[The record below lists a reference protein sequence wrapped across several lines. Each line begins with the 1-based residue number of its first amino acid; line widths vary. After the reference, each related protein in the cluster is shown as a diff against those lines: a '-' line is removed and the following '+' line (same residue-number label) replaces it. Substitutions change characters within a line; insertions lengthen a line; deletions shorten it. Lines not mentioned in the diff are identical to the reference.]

1 MIHLPTPKEYSFA
14 ETLRFLTRNEK
25 ECLHTVKGETV
36 FKVLEI
42 DGELVLFSVNFL
54 ENNLK
59 ITIHT
64 PITSPKSSP
73 QERTLIDFVKKYVL
87 HWFDL
92 EANLTDFYKI
102 AQNDAVL
109 ANLCQRFY
117 GLRMVGMPDLF
128 ESLVWS
134 IIGQQINLNFAYSL
148 KERLVKNFG
157 KSIVHNGEEFYALP
171 TPEKL
176 SSLSL
181 EDFQPHQFSRSKA
194 QYILNI
200 SRAFAEGDLSQNA
213 LENLPFDEVR
223 EKLVKIKGVGNWTA
237 NYSMMKSLKN
247 YDAFPVEDVG
257 LHNAV
262 KTQYGLEGKP
272 SIAELN
278 LMSEKWKGW
287 RGYATFYFWHS
298 LLG

>member
-1 MIHLPTPKEYSFA
+1 MIYLTTPKEFSF
-14 ETLRFLTRNEK
+14 EQTLRFLTRNEK
-25 ECLHTVKGETV
+25 ECLHTVQDSTV

-42 DGELVLFSVNFL
+42 DGELTLFSVDFHGNS
-54 ENNLK
+54 LK

-64 PITSPKSSP
+64 SNCSEKIIES
-73 QERTLIDFVKKYVL
+73 VKKYVQD
-87 HWFDL
+87 WFDL
-92 EANLTDFYKI
+92 DANLADFYKT
-102 AQNDAVL
+102 AQNDVIL
-109 ANLCQRFY
+109 ANLCQKFY

-148 KERLVKNFG
+148 KDRLVRNFG
-157 KSIVHNGEEFYALP
+157 KNLIHNGEEFYALP
-171 TPEKL
+171 TPERL
-176 SSLSL
+176 ASLSI

-200 SRAFAEGDLSQNA
+200 SRAFVEGDLSQSV
-213 LENLPFDEVR
+213 LEKLAFDEIR

-262 KTQYGLEGKP
+262 KNQYSLEGKP
-272 SIAELN
+272 SIAELHT
-278 LMSEKWKGW
+278 MAEKWQGW